1 MIPALQADAHRL
13 VSTFVP
19 RSERDRVAQ
28 ADFATFFAEDGGPV
42 QREDGADHLTASCV
56 VFDALLQH
64 TLLVFHRKGQFWVQP
79 GGHVEDGD
87 DSVMSG
93 ALREL
98 REETGIVVAPAAAP
112 LAYDLDHH
120 ALSSRFGACASHL
133 DIGIAVVVDRGAA
146 LTVSEES
153 EDVRWWPIDALP
165 EEVPPQLVPR
175 LDGLLAQLRDARC
188 ASPVTAAP
196 CGWWRSTRA
205 GHHRA
210 PTRIPAA
217 GATVQPP

>member
-1 MIPALQADAHRL
+1 MIPRLEADAHRL

-19 RSERDRVAQ
+19 RAERDRAAQ
-28 ADFATFFAEDGGPV
+28 ADFASFFGADGGPV
-42 QREDGADHLTASCV
+42 HREAGPDHLTASCV
-56 VFDALLQH
+56 VFDASLEH

-98 REETGIVVAPAAAP
+98 REETGVAIDPTDAP

-120 ALSSRFGACASHL
+120 GLSSRFGSCASHL
-133 DIGIAVVVDRGAA
+133 DVGIAVVVDRDAA

-153 EDVRWWPIDALP
+153 EDVRWWPVDALP
-165 EEVPPQLVPR
+165 AEVPPQLVPR
-175 LDGLLAQLRDARC
+175 LEGLLAQLRDPR
-188 ASPVTAAP
+188 
-196 CGWWRSTRA
+196 
-205 GHHRA
+205 
-210 PTRIPAA
+210 
-217 GATVQPP
+217 